1 MFILLE
7 MYLCIYIY
15 RVKEYKKGNNI
26 TTWCAV
32 VLNWTSSQFGEVFV
46 ASLNCSLVEYMTYRH
61 IFAAA
66 VGIPNHDDDMLVLK
80 ERVFKLLDI
89 FLGFFCFVFF
99 APPQLFFK

>member
-1 MFILLE
+1 
-7 MYLCIYIY
+7 
-15 RVKEYKKGNNI
+15 
-26 TTWCAV
+26 
-32 VLNWTSSQFGEVFV
+32 
-46 ASLNCSLVEYMTYRH
+46 MTYRH